1 MSDSNVIKINWL
13 DHLEGGFAAATVLV
27 SFGVV
32 IGKTTP
38 MQLLGICIIGK
49 CIFFTVPLFHTDIYS
64 SSSLKPVISKMYLKT
79 NNSKNCK
86 PN

>member
-13 DHLEGGFAAATVLV
+13 DLLEGGFAAATVLV

-64 SSSLKPVISKMYLKT
+64 SSSLKQIIPKIVSQ
-79 NNSKNCK
+79 NGES
-86 PN
+86 